1 MSLISGSDQPSRA
14 KGLSRRSQLERPHRL
29 LLPRAPLGRWGHPA
43 PPYSSGRKLS
53 AFLESGP
60 APFYA
65 GFGSMISRDPEALAP
80 AVVEAAQQAGVRL
93 ILSPGWGRVVP
104 RAAVAL
110 DPVVAPAAGLPCGD
124 WLC

>member
-1 MSLISGSDQPSRA
+1 VLHLISPQV
-14 KGLSRRSQLERPHRL
+14 
-29 LLPRAPLGRWGHPA
+29 LPRPADWKASASLTGFSSSSTAQPMGPHPA
-43 PPYSSGRKLS
+43 PPYSSGRELS
-53 AFLESGP
+53 ALLESGP

-93 ILSPGWGRVVP
+93 ILSPGWGLVVP

-124 WLC
+124 GLC